1 MKNARKKISAFV
13 MVVMLLTM
21 TFMVGRFIIAMF
33 GDVSG
38 VASFIAAVIVT
49 GFVSFLLYAAC
60 YLIFNSNK

>member
-1 MKNARKKISAFV
+1 